1 MYTDLLP
8 PDLRPPD
15 LQTTASWGIVLT
27 AHEPT
32 QLLLAN
38 VGWHIGTGAAEV
50 HVYLDDPGDP
60 VLQLLQAIPGVT
72 PVRCDAAHW
81 REAAP
86 AGRRPPTHR
95 RRQALNANHALARCR
110 ADWLVHLDA
119 DEFLVQDRPLGA
131 EMAAVRALEC
141 ELYFPVAERMY
152 LPGPQVSIWDGVF
165 RTCTRSLI
173 RRGDG
178 IDNDRVIYG
187 DHVEC
192 LDFGVLGHSAG
203 KCAVPTG
210 EDYRFGIHWAFRGT
224 GRTRA
229 ERFRSTAARL
239 LHFDGLTQLQWLT
252 KLRRYTEYDPADFN
266 VAAHRQAQ
274 IDRAASAGDA
284 PGGYEALHADLKQIG
299 PAMQA
304 RLCALGLLYEVPF
317 DPVPVLREVLGDVPD
332 FSVAAFD
339 AELRRRLPERTK
351 GLP

>member
-1 MYTDLLP
+1 MSNDNLP
-8 PDLRPPD
+8 P
-15 LQTTASWGIVLT
+15 ASWGIVLT
-27 AHEPT
+27 AHEPA

-50 HVYLDDPGDP
+50 HVYLDDPDDP
-60 VLQLLQAIPGVT
+60 VLPLLEAIPGVCA
-72 PVRCDAAHW
+72 VRCDDAHW
-81 REAAP
+81 RRAAP

-95 RRQALNANHALARCR
+95 RRQALNANHALKRCGV
-110 ADWLVHLDA
+110 DWLVHLDA

-131 EMAAVRALEC
+131 EMAAVRELEC

-152 LPGPQVSIWDGVF
+152 LPGPQTSIWEGVF

-178 IDNDRVIYG
+178 IDTDRVIYG
-187 DHVEC
+187 DHVDF

-203 KCAVPTG
+203 KCAVPRDG
-210 EDYRFGIHWAFRGT
+210 DYRLGIHWAFRGK

-239 LHFDGLTQLQWLT
+239 LHFDGLTRLQWLT

-274 IDRAASAGDA
+274 IDRAASVAA
-284 PGGYEALHADLKQIG
+284 TPGGYEALHAELKEIG
-299 PAMQA
+299 PQQQA
-304 RLCALGLLYEVPF
+304 RLRAFGLLYETPF
-317 DPVPVLREVLGDVPD
+317 NPTPVLGDVLGNLPD
-332 FSVAAFD
+332 FSVEAFN